1 MADKM
6 DGNKLGKYDLIHNE
20 AGMAASGGRLYYQ
33 TYIPADLS
41 QAPEEKLYSADVLD
55 GVKAIYQEIGKQQGF
70 CFFEKEFRQKDLSRR
85 NDLFYRQE
93 IAALL
98 GISDGKVELTDIF
111 SDQPI
116 SGIRK
121 RLPLYEYLV
130 QDGGAGGPKILSG
143 RVQVGKRRYPF
154 RNTQIWEEE
163 KVKRIS
169 LREHNP
175 PAPERIAELMK
186 ELEGYRAKEDHKE
199 TMVTA
204 GLLCYQFLTIMPY
217 QEDNEIWASLLL
229 NCFLREKGVDLEYY
243 IPFGRYFFQQPKERK
258 EVMKQVRESGDYS
271 HWIRFYLELADKAFE
286 HTNSTVMRLEQ
297 LRRDALSSI
306 LKEKQKELLKNI
318 ILYMEEN
325 PMFIISDIEK
335 KFDIAYN
342 TAAKMVSILEKHGL
356 VKEISKKQRYRIYC
370 YEKYVEEI
378 LK

>member
-306 LKEKQKELLKNI
+306 FKEKQKELLKNI

>member
-121 RLPLYEYLV
+121 RLPLYEYLA

>member
-6 DGNKLGKYDLIHNE
+6 DGNKLGKYDLIHKE